1 MHDLEGVQE
10 TNSNDN
16 LLDDLGGIILFQV
29 LSFFDKL
36 KQVFTID
43 QLGYDVDV
51 SLSLDALLELK
62 QQGMRNHLHY
72 TALVAWLSDNYAI
85 RFFA

>member
-72 TALVAWLSDNYAI
+72 TALVA
-85 RFFA
+85 